1 MNNQLQFLCIPHRT
15 APHLQ
20 SYEMCKSGGKPPT
33 VKRRGGGG
41 GGGERDS
48 HPSCIFLLP
57 SELNN
62 EFQVD
67 LLFNNI

>member
-41 GGGERDS
+41 GGGGRKPPPPPLSPPLGIEKRIPMGLS
-48 HPSCIFLLP
+48 I
-57 SELNN
+57 
-62 EFQVD
+62 
-67 LLFNNI
+67 